1 VVRRAV
7 LLMATASLVLG
18 GVTVGTGPAGAADA
32 AGRPSFL
39 LAEHPRVQYVLTG
52 EAWQATGD
60 LAGPGH
66 RPYVVQEGGPGSWHT
81 VQVKRSRAGGG
92 VTIRIVHAQQGR
104 YQMRAVAR
112 RWHGLGR
119 AISRT
124 LIWHVVKLLNQR
136 QPAAAAT
143 H

>member
-1 VVRRAV
+1 VLRRLV
-7 LLMATASLVLG
+7 LLLATVSL
-18 GVTVGTGPAGAADA
+18 TVGGIGGGSAPAGAADA
-32 AGRPSFL
+32 AGRPGFL

-60 LAGPGH
+60 LAGPGP
-66 RPYVVQEGGPGSWHT
+66 RPYLVQEGGAGHWRT
-81 VQVKRSRAGGG
+81 VQAKRSRAGGA
-92 VTIRIVHAQQGR
+92 VTIRITHGQQGR

-124 LIWHVVKLLNQR
+124 LIWVVVKLLNNGR
-136 QPAAAAT
+136 R
-143 H
+143 

>member
-1 VVRRAV
+1 MLRRVV
-7 LLMATASLVLG
+7 LLIATASLALG
-18 GVTVGTGPAGAADA
+18 GVGVGSAPASAHL

-52 EAWQATGD
+52 QAWQATGD

-81 VQVKRSRAGGG
+81 VQVKRSRAAGR

-124 LIWHVVKLLNQR
+124 LIWDVVKLLNDGGR
-136 QPAAAAT
+136 
-143 H
+143 

>member
-1 VVRRAV
+1 VFRRLV
-7 LLMATASLVLG
+7 LLVATAGLVFG
-18 GVTVGTGPAGAADA
+18 AVGVGSAPASA

-52 EAWQATGD
+52 EAWQVTGD

-66 RPYVVQEGGPGSWHT
+66 RPYVVQEGGPGDWHT
-81 VQVKRSRAGGG
+81 VQVKRSRAHGG
-92 VTIRIVHAQQGR
+92 VTIRIVHGQQGR

-124 LIWHVVKLLNQR
+124 LIWDVVKLLNDR
-136 QPAAAAT
+136 GR
-143 H
+143 